1 MAINLDGIDYIMDTP
16 TDNALNLL
24 NYINQYMLD
33 NNIKDTAGEV
43 IQYAVNAAS
52 PIWLIILGLG
62 YMLTIWQK
70 LVYGAGQSLSIADCS
85 DQQLL
90 NIGQIRSDGPRP
102 GVATSLVATI
112 SATGGD
118 CIITTDLFAEL
129 DGIKYFPTFTTTIPS
144 GASLSIPL
152 LGNVVGPQYIPANTI
167 TNFTPPLSITDH
179 FGGMTTTNAVPGR
192 YQEDIS
198 MMRRRFLTTSTPI
211 SMLDSCIEELKKLPG
226 IQAANIFFNSHL
238 SDSIIIGGIT
248 VPPRSAVMFVQG
260 FSPFI
265 ASTCYKFLNIPVVNG
280 TQMQTYTTLSGQN
293 IAVTFTPPTAVL
305 FYVKFTVNAGTVPE
319 TYKDEIKGIMLASS
333 GVLDIGK
340 NYTQKYLIDPFDNYT
355 VVDILGLEIS
365 MNGTNWGL
373 TTNLNKNEIGVITAD
388 SISIVEV

>member
-226 IQAANIFFNSHL
+226 IQAANIFFNSQL
-238 SDSIIIGGIT
+238 SDDIIVGGVT
-248 VPPRSAVMFVQG
+248 VPPRSAVMFIQG
-260 FSPFI
+260 FSTFI
-265 ASTCYKFLNIPVVNG
+265 AETCYRYLNVPVVG
-280 TQMQTYTTLSGQN
+280 GSQTQSYTTLSGQE
-293 IAVTFTPPTAVL
+293 IAITFTPPTAVL
-305 FYVKFTVNAGTVPE
+305 FYVRVTVTSASAPDE
-319 TYKDEIKGIMLASS
+319 YQDEIKSTLLTLS

-340 NYTQKYLIDPFDNYT
+340 NYTQKYLIDPFDSYT
-355 VVDILGLEIS
+355 TVDILGLEVS
-365 MNGTNWGL
+365 MNGTDWGL
-373 TTNLNKNEIGVITAD
+373 TTQLNKNEIGVMTSA
-388 SISIVEV
+388 SISVMEV